1 LPATKNNYSV
11 PVMFNLFSKQPPSR
25 GEGEFRALEAEHR
38 DALARIGRLEAELA
52 EARTR
57 LAARDI
63 DSEFQARICEES
75 VHGLG
80 RAQVIRDSLLS
91 LRDTLAQGEKVA
103 VESRMS
109 NAFIQSAVGSIS
121 VDIHAI
127 GAETRTLGTS
137 LGVLSD
143 RVREVDQ
150 IATVIKNVAD
160 QTNLLSLNAAI
171 EAARAG
177 EAGRGFAVV
186 ADEVRKLAGSTRS
199 EAERVIAWTASLR
212 ADLDGSAQAM
222 ARMTAKSDGLTE
234 HAVQLSESMNG
245 SMQALND
252 MGGSMTQASSFA
264 FFNLLKA
271 DHLIFMADVLEA
283 MHHARHG
290 AVLSD
295 HHSCRL
301 GKWYYGEGGQA
312 YSALRGFAALEAPH
326 ASYHAAGI
334 ACLAAAAAGRPETAL
349 AEFAKMG
356 PLSEQVMQAID
367 NLAREAASRK
377 QDNSGSELF

>member
-1 LPATKNNYSV
+1 
-11 PVMFNLFSKQPPSR
+11 MFNFSKRASQPS
-25 GEGEFRALEAEHR
+25 ENEFRELERNYR
-38 DALARIGRLEAELA
+38 DALDRINQLESALSQAQSTATESSAESA
-52 EARTR
+52 
-57 LAARDI
+57 
-63 DSEFQARICEES
+63 FQKRICAES

-91 LRDTLAQGEKVA
+91 LRDTLSHGEKVA

-109 NAFIQSAVGSIS
+109 NAFIQSAVGNIS

-127 GAETRTLGTS
+127 GEETQTLSSS
-137 LGVLSD
+137 LAVLSD

-212 ADLDGSAQAM
+212 ADLDGSAHAM
-222 ARMTAKSDGLTE
+222 ERMTDKSHGLTE
-234 HAVQLSESMNG
+234 NAVQLSQSMNG

-252 MGGSMTQASSFA
+252 MGGSMTQASNYA
-264 FFNLLKA
+264 FFDLLKA
-271 DHLIFMADVLEA
+271 DHIIFMADVLDA
-283 MHHARHG
+283 MHHANRG
-290 AVLSD
+290 ANVSD
-295 HHSCRL
+295 HHNCRM
-301 GKWYYGEGGQA
+301 GKWYYGEGSLEFRKLG
-312 YSALRGFAALEAPH
+312 GFVALEAPH
-326 ASYHAAGI
+326 AEYHAAGI
-334 ACLAAAAAGRPETAL
+334 ACLEAIKAGKSDEAL
-349 AEFAKMG
+349 AAFGKMT
-356 PLSEQVMQAID
+356 PLSDKVMQAID
-367 NLAREAASRK
+367 NLAREAANQK
-377 QDNSGSELF
+377 KNDTGSELF